1 MAKTDDETL
10 DFFISYHHTD
20 REWAEWIAWTLEED
34 GWSVL
39 LQAWDF
45 RAGQNFIGNM
55 DEGVARAKRTLAV
68 LSPDYVT
75 SPYCRAEWQ
84 AAFAQDPGGA
94 KRIFLPVRV
103 RDFRVE
109 GLLGPI
115 AYIDLVGLDD
125 AAAKERLLA
134 EVKGERRKPTEAP
147 TYPRAVAEEP
157 AFPGALPPGFKVP
170 LRRNPNFTGREALL
184 DALREALTSGKAAA
198 LTQAIHGLGGVG
210 KTQLAL
216 EYAYR
221 HAADYRLVG
230 WVRSEEAVRRAS
242 DYAALAAALGLP
254 EKDAQDQDAIIQAVR
269 ACLETRGDWLLVFD
283 NAPAPQAL
291 GEYLPRNPAGHVV
304 VTSRYA
310 AWRGVAKPLEVPRF
324 PRPESVKFLLE
335 RTGSEDADAADA
347 VADALGDLPLALEQA
362 GAYAG
367 ETEITLS
374 AYLDLFRK
382 REAEMLARG
391 KPSQEYPE
399 TVATTWLMA
408 MEAARKKCPAAGDLL
423 NLCAQVAPDDIP
435 LDLLAEKAHTLPA
448 RLRKAAEDPLKRNKA
463 VAALRAYSL
472 CQVGR
477 EARTLSVHRLVQA
490 VSRDR
495 LDAKG
500 RKRWAGAAV
509 EVVNAAFPQK
519 SQDVRTWDA
528 CARLL
533 PHALAAGERAEALGA
548 AREAT
553 GRALNQAG
561 LYLKGRARF
570 AEAKACFERAIKIDE
585 ATVGPDHP
593 DVANCVNNLGCVL
606 EAQGDLAGAK
616 KCFERAIEI
625 GEATV
630 GSDHPDVATRV
641 NNLGIVLWA
650 QGDLAGA
657 KKCIERAIG
666 IDEKAYGKDHP
677 EVAIRV
683 SNLGLVLKAQG
694 DLAGAKKCYERAIAI
709 DEKAYG
715 PDHPNVATGVNNLGT
730 VLKAQGD
737 LAGAK
742 TCFERALAIDEKA
755 YGPDH
760 PNVARDV
767 SNLGRVLQ
775 DQGDLAGA
783 KKCFE
788 RAYRIA
794 LKFLGEDHPRTRL
807 YRRNLEA
814 VGGRP

>member
-1 MAKTDDETL
+1 MARTDDETL
-10 DFFISYHHTD
+10 DFFISYHHDD
-20 REWAEWIAWTLEED
+20 REWAEWIAWTLEEA

-45 RAGQNFIGNM
+45 RAGQSFIGNM
-55 DEGVARAKRTLAV
+55 DDGVARAKRTLAV
-68 LSPDYVT
+68 LSPDYFA
-75 SPYCRAEWQ
+75 SPYCKAEWT
-84 AAFAQDPGGA
+84 AALAQDPDGSQG
-94 KRIFLPVRV
+94 RLLPVRV
-103 RDFRVE
+103 HDFRVE
-109 GLLGPI
+109 GLLAAR
-115 AYIDLVGLDD
+115 AYIDFVGLDET
-125 AAAKERLLA
+125 AVKENLVA
-134 EVKGERRKPTEAP
+134 EAEGERRKPTEAP
-147 TYPRAVAEEP
+147 AFPRAVSEEP
-157 AFPGALPPGFKVP
+157 VFPGALPPGFKVP

-221 HAADYRLVG
+221 HGADYRLVG

-254 EKDAQDQDAIIQAVR
+254 EKDAQDQGAIIQAVR

-283 NAPAPQAL
+283 NAPDPQAL
-291 GEYLPRNPAGHVV
+291 GEYLPRGGIGHVV
-304 VTSRYA
+304 VTSRHA
-310 AWRGVAKPLEVPRF
+310 AWGGVARPLEVPTF

-335 RTGSEDADAADA
+335 RTGSKDAEAADA

-362 GAYAG
+362 GAYVG
-367 ETEITLS
+367 ETGITLS

-382 REAEMLARG
+382 RRSEMLARG
-391 KPSQEYPE
+391 KPSQDYPE

-408 MEAARKKCPAAGDLL
+408 MEAAGEKCPAAGDLL

-435 LDLLAEKAHTLPA
+435 LDLLAEKAHKLPA
-448 RLRKAAEDPLKRNKA
+448 RLRKAVEDPVKLYEA

-509 EVVNAAFPQK
+509 EIVSAAFPYE
-519 SQDVRTWDA
+519 SDDVRTWDA

-548 AREAT
+548 APKAT

-561 LYLKGRARF
+561 LYLRGRARF
-570 AEAKACFERAIKIDE
+570 DEAKAC
-585 ATVGPDHP
+585 
-593 DVANCVNNLGCVL
+593 
-606 EAQGDLAGAK
+606 
-616 KCFERAIEI
+616 
-625 GEATV
+625 
-630 GSDHPDVATRV
+630 
-641 NNLGIVLWA
+641 
-650 QGDLAGA
+650 
-657 KKCIERAIG
+657 
-666 IDEKAYGKDHP
+666 
-677 EVAIRV
+677 
-683 SNLGLVLKAQG
+683 
-694 DLAGAKKCYERAIAI
+694 YERALAI
-709 DEKAYG
+709 FEKVLER
-715 PDHPNVATGVNNLGT
+715 DHPNVAAAVNNLG
-730 VLKAQGD
+730 L
-737 LAGAK
+737 
-742 TCFERALAIDEKA
+742 
-755 YGPDH
+755 
-760 PNVARDV
+760 
-767 SNLGRVLQ
+767 VLQ
-775 DQGDLAGA
+775 DQGDVEGA

-794 LKFLGEDHPRTRL
+794 LKFLGEDHPTTAIF
-807 YRRNLEA
+807 RRNLES
-814 VGGRP
+814 VGGPS